1 MSSKV
6 RLFTSDSHN
15 PWFNLATEDWI
26 FRDMDPSYRVMFL
39 WRNSDTVVIG
49 RHQNPWKE
57 CNLEKME
64 EDDVFL
70 ARRQSGGGAVYQDL
84 GNTNFTFMTSSDQYD
99 QEENF
104 SVIIDAISDFGITA
118 ERSGRNDILVDGRK
132 ISGSAFKHRKDR
144 SFHHGTLLISADLGR
159 LIDYLSPSKKKLMSK
174 GIDSVRSRVA
184 NLTEFNENLTHETL
198 QERIFARFL
207 ERYNAS
213 AEVEHLTR
221 EDLEAIPSLR
231 SHYEELKDWNWRF
244 GKTPDFSHHL
254 YNRFDWG
261 EMDVHIDTK
270 RGQIEEVKIFSDI
283 LYPDLV
289 DGLEQ
294 KLVGVRYDK
303 AAVQDF
309 FARAQDEMPDRAE
322 MVREFGD
329 WMTTEI

>member
-1 MSSKV
+1 MAARV
-6 RLFTSDSHN
+6 RLFTSDSNN

-26 FRDMDPSYRVMFL
+26 FRDMDPSYRIMFL

-64 EDDVFL
+64 ADGVYL

-84 GNTNFTFMTSSDQYD
+84 GNTNFTFMTSTDQYD

-104 SVIIDAISDFGITA
+104 SIIIAALAEFGITA

-132 ISGSAFKHRKDR
+132 VSGSAFKHRKDR
-144 SFHHGTLLISADLGR
+144 SFHHGTLLINADLGR

-184 NLTEFNENLTHETL
+184 NLTEFNSELTHDAL
-198 QERIFARFL
+198 QERIFARFM
-207 ERYNAS
+207 EHFGAS
-213 AEVEHLTR
+213 AELEHLSR
-221 EDLEAIPSLR
+221 EDLEEVPSLKAY
-231 SHYEELKDWNWRF
+231 YEELKDWNWRF

-261 EMDVHIDTK
+261 EMDVHINTR
-270 RGQIEEVKIFSDI
+270 RGQVEETKIFSDV
-283 LYPDLV
+283 LYPDLI
-289 DGLEQ
+289 DELE
-294 KLVGVRYDK
+294 KRMIGVRYDK
-303 AAVQDF
+303 GALKEFFQKAAAD
-309 FARAQDEMPDRAE
+309 MPDFSA
-322 MVREFGD
+322 MITEFGD
-329 WMTTEI
+329 WLTSEI

>member
-1 MSSKV
+1 MATNV

-26 FRDMDPSYRVMFL
+26 FRDMDPSYRIMFL

-64 EDDVFL
+64 QDEVFL

-84 GNTNFTFMTSSDQYD
+84 GNTNFTFMTSTDQYD

-104 SVIIDAISDFGITA
+104 SIIIEALGDFGITA

-132 ISGSAFKHRKDR
+132 VSGSAFKHRKDR
-144 SFHHGTLLISADLGR
+144 SFHHGTLLINADLGR

-184 NLTEFNENLTHETL
+184 NLTEFNADLTHEKL

-207 ERYNAS
+207 ERYNAT
-213 AEVEHLTR
+213 AEVEHLSR
-221 EDLEAIPSLR
+221 EQLEEIPSLKTY
-231 SHYEELKDWNWRF
+231 YEELKDWNWRF

-261 EMDVHIDTK
+261 EMDVHINTR
-270 RGQIEEVKIFSDI
+270 RGEIEEVKIFSDV
-283 LYPDLV
+283 LYPDFV
-289 DGLEQ
+289 DQLEQ
-294 KLVGVRYDK
+294 RMVGVRYDK
-303 AAVQDF
+303 AAIRDF
-309 FARAQDEMPDRAE
+309 FRKTAPELADWSEMAS
-322 MVREFGD
+322 EFGE
-329 WMTTEI
+329 WLTSEI

>member
-1 MSSKV
+1 MARNV
-6 RLFTSDSHN
+6 RIFTSDSNN

-26 FRDMDPSYRVMFL
+26 FRDMDPSYRILFL

-57 CNLEKME
+57 CNLDKME
-64 EDDVFL
+64 QDNVFL

-84 GNTNFTFMTSSDQYD
+84 GNTNFTFMTSSQQYD

-104 SVIIDAISDFGITA
+104 SIIIDAISDFGIRA
-118 ERSGRNDILVDGRK
+118 ERSGRNDILVEGRK

-144 SFHHGTLLISADLGR
+144 SFHHGTMLINADLGR

-184 NLTEFNENLTHETL
+184 NLTEFNSDLTHETL

-207 ERYNAS
+207 ERYGAE
-213 AEVEHLTR
+213 AEVEHLSR
-221 EDLEAIPSLR
+221 ERLEEIPTLKEY
-231 SHYEELKDWNWRF
+231 YEELKDWNWRF

-261 EMDVHIDTK
+261 EMDVHINTK
-270 RGQIEEVKIFSDI
+270 RGVIDEVKIFSDI
-283 LYPDLV
+283 LYPTLV
-289 DGLEQ
+289 DELE
-294 KLVGVRYDK
+294 KRMVGVRYDK
-303 AAVQDF
+303 EAFRAF
-309 FARAQDEMPDRAE
+309 FAGAAEELPDLRD
-322 MVREFGD
+322 MMTEFGD
-329 WMTTEI
+329 WLSAEI